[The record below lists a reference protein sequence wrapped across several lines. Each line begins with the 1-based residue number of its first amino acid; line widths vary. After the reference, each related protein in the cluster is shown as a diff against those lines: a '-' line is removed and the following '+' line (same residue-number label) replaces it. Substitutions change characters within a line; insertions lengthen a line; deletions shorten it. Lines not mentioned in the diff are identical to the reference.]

1 MLFNIL
7 ALISLLVMMMILR
20 TLVEVFPSLMACLIR
35 SKESINLEASVQ
47 LSRSRNVL
55 AFCLIAPF
63 CLLVWKRNLYTPEF
77 LAGFDED
84 ISIGITFGVFA
95 AYALIRKMMEFIV
108 KGKIRNNKVYEAA
121 CKSGLTFFSILT
133 LTLLAMSGIMS
144 ILDTPADV
152 MKSAM
157 LWISACIYLIFIL
170 RKTQI
175 LISSASFF
183 AAFLYLC
190 ALEIVP
196 TGALIASAIIF

>member
-1 MLFNIL
+1 MLFNTL

-47 LSRSRNVL
+47 LSRSRTVL
-55 AFCLIAPF
+55 AVCLIVPF
-63 CLLVWKRNLYTPEF
+63 CLLVWQRGLYTPAFMEGYGDNIG
-77 LAGFDED
+77 L
-84 ISIGITFGVFA
+84 GITFGVFL
-95 AYALIRKMMEFIV
+95 AYLLTRKIMEFI
-108 KGKIRNNKVYEAA
+108 IRRKVRNSKTYEAA
-121 CKSGLTFFSILT
+121 CKAGLTFFSILT
-133 LTLLAMSGIMS
+133 LVLLATGGIMS
-144 ILDTPADV
+144 VLDTPADV
-152 MKSAM
+152 VKSAM

-190 ALEIVP
+190 ALELIP
-196 TGALIASAIIF
+196 TGALAASAIIF